1 MRSAEGST
9 SDVLVEGR
17 PMRVLA
23 LSDHL
28 GHAGGKVHGGTTYF
42 VSVLPALKEAGV
54 QLTVCFM
61 SYAHPA
67 AEQLVSRGVDPI
79 FLNRHWADP
88 RAYRDV
94 KHIVARNDIQMVH
107 LASLKSHYVGRLIA
121 RRLGLR
127 SIIHLH
133 DTKRLPLPIRLLQK
147 TVAEHTDLALAVSD
161 PVGELG
167 VSEYGLPQEKVR
179 TLHNGIDVERFADV
193 DREARSRVRMELGL
207 GEEAK
212 VIGIIGRLADMKG
225 QPYAIRAMPMVLE
238 KVPEAILVLVGEGEA
253 RRRCEAL
260 VGELGLE
267 RCVKLVGQ
275 RSNMPE
281 VLAALDVVAM
291 PSMFGEGLPYAAIEA
306 LAAGRPVV
314 GFPTAGI
321 PEVVVDGET
330 GLLVPPGDVDAL
342 AQALIRVLGDDEL
355 RERMSVGARKDAQRF
370 TIARHVD
377 SLIAIY
383 RELLTTPSAS

>member
-1 MRSAEGST
+1 
-9 SDVLVEGR
+9 V
-17 PMRVLA
+17 
-23 LSDHL
+23 
-28 GHAGGKVHGGTTYF
+28 
-42 VSVLPALKEAGV
+42 
-54 QLTVCFM
+54 
-61 SYAHPA
+61 
-67 AEQLVSRGVDPI
+67 I
-79 FLNRHWADP
+79 
-88 RAYRDV
+88 
-94 KHIVARNDIQMVH
+94 
-107 LASLKSHYVGRLIA
+107 
-121 RRLGLR
+121 
-127 SIIHLH
+127 
-133 DTKRLPLPIRLLQK
+133 
-147 TVAEHTDLALAVSD
+147 
-161 PVGELG
+161 
-167 VSEYGLPQEKVR
+167 
-179 TLHNGIDVERFADV
+179 ER
-193 DREARSRVRMELGL
+193 
-207 GEEAK
+207 
-212 VIGIIGRLADMKG
+212 
-225 QPYAIRAMPMVLE
+225 
-238 KVPEAILVLVGEGEA
+238 VPEAILVLVGEGET

-260 VGELGLE
+260 VRELGLE

-330 GLLVPPGDVDAL
+330 GLLVPPGDVDGL